1 MTTYALFKA
10 SLDPVVFLLILIA
23 IGILFS
29 FKRGG
34 KHPGRII
41 LLAAFI
47 FLYVASIFP
56 VSNALCYLLEKEY
69 LLRKKDNVGKL
80 DIVVVLGGGASD
92 NKYIGETLPSYQT
105 ASRLL
110 YAVQVFKKSEAN
122 FLVCAGKGF
131 ETLTE
136 AEVMS
141 IAAERLGVPATKI
154 KLDPKSRNTREHA
167 EELNNIF
174 QDKGVRIGLVTS
186 AYHMKRS
193 ERTFRR
199 YFPNVMPLPSDYLYI
214 SPSLSLSMITFLP
227 RSENF
232 FKFSVALHEMIGIV
246 FYKMRES

>member
-41 LLAAFI
+41 LPAVFV

-69 LLRKKDNVGKL
+69 LLRRKDNVGKL

-92 NKYIGETLPSYQT
+92 NNYVEETMPSYQT
-105 ASRLL
+105 ACRLL
-110 YAVQVFKKSEAN
+110 YAVQVFLQSGAGH
-122 FLVCAGKGF
+122 LVCAGKGV
-131 ETLTE
+131 TRHSE
-136 AEVMS
+136 AEVMET
-141 IAAERLGVPATKI
+141 AAKRVGIPPTMI
-154 KLDPKSRNTREHA
+154 TIDPKSRNTKEHA
-167 EELNNIF
+167 VELNRMF
-174 QDKGVRIGLVTS
+174 QDKNIKIGIVTS
-186 AYHMKRS
+186 AYHMQRS
-193 ERTFRR
+193 ERTFKR
-199 YFPNVMPLPSDYLYI
+199 YFPNVIPLPSDYLYI

-246 FYKMRES
+246 FYKMGES